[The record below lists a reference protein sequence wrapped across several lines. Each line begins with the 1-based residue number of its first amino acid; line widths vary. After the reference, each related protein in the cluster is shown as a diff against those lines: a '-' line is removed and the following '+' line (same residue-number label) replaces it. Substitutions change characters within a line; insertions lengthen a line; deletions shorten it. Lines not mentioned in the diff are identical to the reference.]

1 MRIMLS
7 FACLLV
13 ALVLPAAASAVVGG
27 KAVQTGSYPF
37 VVSVGDA
44 AGPKCG
50 GTLIAPNV
58 VLTAAHCI
66 VGAVSRPDELRI
78 LSGSPTISSDLAGEE
93 AAGHVARVTAFY
105 VHPKFNRQAMR
116 YDAALLI
123 LEQPL
128 SGVRTLA
135 LASVSPLAG
144 STVSAAGWGATQEDG
159 AYADAHLRSV
169 SLKVGTTTSCA
180 RGNSAFDYFAPSM
193 LCASS
198 PGRDTCSGDSG
209 GPLVATSGGQL
220 ELVGI
225 TSFGLGCARTGH
237 PGVYTRASAIRG
249 WATAQIAS
257 AATASDRLAL
267 LQSAPAA

>member
-1 MRIMLS
+1 
-7 FACLLV
+7 
-13 ALVLPAAASAVVGG
+13 
-27 KAVQTGSYPF
+27 
-37 VVSVGDA
+37 
-44 AGPKCG
+44 
-50 GTLIAPNV
+50 
-58 VLTAAHCI
+58 
-66 VGAVSRPDELRI
+66 
-78 LSGSPTISSDLAGEE
+78 
-93 AAGHVARVTAFY
+93 
-105 VHPKFNRQAMR
+105 MR

-144 STVSAAGWGATQEDG
+144 STVSAAGWGATREDG

-193 LCASS
+193 LRANS

-209 GPLVATSGGQL
+209 RPLVATSGGQL
-220 ELVGI
+220 ALVGI

-237 PGVYTRASAIRG
+237 PGRVTRVSAIRG
-249 WATAQIAS
+249 WATAQIAR
-257 AATASDRLAL
+257 AATASTASRCCR
-267 LQSAPAA
+267 APPLPENV